1 MSSTDIT
8 RLLKQWSGG
17 SQEALDQ
24 LIPLVHDELRSI
36 AARHLA
42 REWRADRLQ
51 TTAVVNEAYLKLI
64 DQREA
69 DWQNRGHFFAIASK
83 LMRRIL
89 VDHARHA
96 LRDKRGAGVVHLT
109 LDNAASVSA
118 DSPVDR
124 VELLMLDTAL
134 RRLETLDATQAKV
147 VELRF
152 FGGLT
157 VEETAT
163 ALGTSEATVKREW
176 AIAKSWLH
184 RELTRGDQKPS

>member
-1 MSSTDIT
+1 MTSSDIT

-24 LIPLVHDELRSI
+24 LIPLVHDELRTI
-36 AARHLA
+36 ASRHLA
-42 REWRADRLQ
+42 REWRPDRLQ
-51 TTAVVNEAYLKLI
+51 TTAVVNEAYLKLV
-64 DQREA
+64 DQRDA

-89 VDHARHA
+89 VDHVRHE
-96 LRDKRGAGVVHLT
+96 LRDKRGAGAVHIT
-109 LDNAASVSA
+109 LEKAEDLAAE
-118 DSPVDR
+118 SPLDR
-124 VELLMLDTAL
+124 VDMLMLDEAL
-134 RRLETLDATQAKV
+134 RRLEVQDATQSKI

-157 VEETAT
+157 IEETAT
-163 ALGTSEATVKREW
+163 AMGTSTATVKREW

-184 RELTRGDQKPS
+184 RELTRRRTET

>member
-1 MSSTDIT
+1 MTSSDIT

-24 LIPLVHDELRSI
+24 LIPLVHDELRTI
-36 AARHLA
+36 ASRHLA
-42 REWRADRLQ
+42 REWRPDRLQ
-51 TTAVVNEAYLKLI
+51 TTAVVNEAYLKLV

-89 VDHARHA
+89 VDHVRHE
-96 LRDKRGAGVVHLT
+96 LRDKRGAGAVHIALEKAED
-109 LDNAASVSA
+109 LAAE
-118 DSPVDR
+118 SPLDR
-124 VELLMLDTAL
+124 VDMLMLDEAL
-134 RRLETLDATQAKV
+134 RRLEAQDATQSKI

-157 VEETAT
+157 IEETAT
-163 ALGTSEATVKREW
+163 AMGTSTATVKREW

-184 RELTRGDQKPS
+184 RELTRRTTET

>member
-1 MSSTDIT
+1 MSSSEIT

-24 LIPLVHDELRSI
+24 LIPLVHDELRTI
-36 AARHLA
+36 ASRHLA
-42 REWRADRLQ
+42 REWRPDRLQ
-51 TTAVVNEAYLKLI
+51 TTAVVNEAYLKLV

-89 VDHARHA
+89 VDHARHE
-96 LRDKRGAGVVHLT
+96 LRDKRGAGAVHVT
-109 LDNAASVSA
+109 LENAAGLSV

-124 VELLMLDTAL
+124 VDMLMLDDAL
-134 RRLETLDATQAKV
+134 RRLETQDPTQAKI

-157 VEETAT
+157 VEETAS
-163 ALGTSEATVKREW
+163 ALGTSAATVKREW

-184 RELTRGDQKPS
+184 RELTRGHTERT

>member
-1 MSSTDIT
+1 MTSSDIT

-24 LIPLVHDELRSI
+24 LIPLVHDELRTI
-36 AARHLA
+36 ASRHLA
-42 REWRADRLQ
+42 REWRPDRLQ
-51 TTAVVNEAYLKLI
+51 TTAVVNEAYLKLV

-89 VDHARHA
+89 VDHVRHE
-96 LRDKRGAGVVHLT
+96 LRDKRGAGAVHIALEKAED
-109 LDNAASVSA
+109 LAAE
-118 DSPVDR
+118 SPLDR
-124 VELLMLDTAL
+124 VDMLMLDEAL
-134 RRLETLDATQAKV
+134 RRLEAQDATQSKI

-157 VEETAT
+157 IEETAT
-163 ALGTSEATVKREW
+163 AMGTSTATVKREW

-184 RELTRGDQKPS
+184 RELTRARTDRS

>member
-1 MSSTDIT
+1 LSSPEIT

-36 AARHLA
+36 ASRHLA
-42 REWRADRLQ
+42 REWRPDRLQ
-51 TTAVVNEAYLKLI
+51 TTAVVNEAYLKLV
-64 DQREA
+64 DQRDA

-89 VDHARHA
+89 VDHARHE
-96 LRDKRGAGVVHLT
+96 LRDKRGAGAVHVT
-109 LDNAASVSA
+109 LDNAADLSA

-124 VELLMLDTAL
+124 VDMLMLDEAL
-134 RRLETLDATQAKV
+134 RRLEALDATQAKI

-157 VEETAT
+157 VEETAA
-163 ALGTSEATVKREW
+163 ALGTSPATVKREW

-184 RELTRGDQKPS
+184 RALTRGDTNPT